1 MKKKD
6 LLNLK
11 NKSAGELGD
20 LARDLSLQIIRAKME
35 LSLHKAKNTN
45 IAKGLKKTLAQALTI
60 KRAKELTVANK

>member
-6 LLNLK
+6 LQNLK
-11 NKSAGELGD
+11 SKTATELAD
-20 LARDLSLQIIRAKME
+20 LSRDLSLQIIRAKME

-60 KRAKELTVANK
+60 KRAKELAAAIK